1 MIAEAEAA
9 ARDYA
14 AANGYVVTGKE
25 TGKSTGKV
33 WDNRQ
38 QHILFPC
45 SQQWFSLDRGSA
57 ADRTLDRTFDGF
69 LHRSSP
75 CDCRQKKTGTE
86 ISPNEKDRMRPVF
99 FYTP

>member
-33 WDNRQ
+33 WDNRKYTTVEDSDAMASF
-38 QHILFPC
+38 IEAALVT
-45 SQQWFSLDRGSA
+45 
-57 ADRTLDRTFDGF
+57 ADRRK
-69 LHRSSP
+69 RI
-75 CDCRQKKTGTE
+75 RK
-86 ISPNEKDRMRPVF
+86 
-99 FYTP
+99 